1 MTSVPPRSETLRKW
15 HECES
20 SDADW
25 QFHDRV
31 SAAIWLRRF
40 RPDELRRIANEVNEG
55 PTWARATDE
64 KIVERLAGL
73 IVSGFLRVTRADGE
87 RSVDGAARGADV
99 ASEAQV
105 IRRLRVTNKEFT
117 FQTDRLRIV
126 TAQDWWPLREKS
138 GGRYQIVPRE
148 DARDLLK
155 KIAEWP
161 AISPEEKGALQEA
174 LPLLPDTRRTQ
185 FFKGILLLRIVARAP
200 VRQRSSEAP
209 AVTPSQL
216 TGSRQKEKL
225 HWIEIELIDEDDKP
239 VANEAY
245 RLQLP
250 DGSIRTGKLDAKGRA
265 YVGDIVASGQCKV
278 CFPEI
283 DAREWRP
290 A

>member
-1 MTSVPPRSETLRKW
+1 MVPGPLETLRKW
-15 HECES
+15 HECEGS
-20 SDADW
+20 EADSR
-25 QFHDRV
+25 FHDRV

-40 RPDELRRIANEVNEG
+40 RPDELRRIARDVGEG

-64 KIVERLAGL
+64 KIIERLAGL
-73 IVSGFLRVTRADGE
+73 MVAGFLRVAHADE
-87 RSVDGAARGADV
+87 ERGAEPR
-99 ASEAQV
+99 ASRRDSTPETKV

-117 FQTDRLRIV
+117 FQADRLRIV
-126 TAQDWWPLREKS
+126 TAQDWWPLRDKS
-138 GGRYQIVPRE
+138 EGRYQIVPRE
-148 DARDLLK
+148 DARELLM

-185 FFKGILLLRIVARAP
+185 FFKGILLLRIVARAA
-200 VRQRSSEAP
+200 VRERSSEAP

-216 TGSRQKEKL
+216 AGGRQKEKL
-225 HWIEIELIDEDDKP
+225 HWVEIELIDADDKP
-239 VANEAY
+239 VADEAY

-250 DGSIRTGKLDAKGRA
+250 DGSVRTGKLDAKGRA
-265 YVGDIVASGQCKV
+265 YVGAIVAPGECKV

>member
-1 MTSVPPRSETLRKW
+1 MTSITGPLETLRKW
-15 HECES
+15 YECES
-20 SDADW
+20 AEADW
-25 QFHDRV
+25 YFHDRI

-40 RPDELRRIANEVNEG
+40 RPDELRRIANEVDEG

-64 KIVERLAGL
+64 KIIERLAGL

-87 RSVDGAARGADV
+87 RSAEPAARGRDLAP
-99 ASEAQV
+99 EAKI

-117 FQTDRLRIV
+117 FQTNRLRIV

-138 GGRYQIVPRE
+138 AGRYQIVPRE
-148 DARDLLK
+148 DARELLM

-174 LPLLPDTRRTQ
+174 VPLLPDTRRTQ
-185 FFKGILLLRIVARAP
+185 FFKGILLLRSVARAS
-200 VRQRSSEAP
+200 VRERSIEAP
-209 AVTPSQL
+209 PVTPSQL
-216 TGSRQKEKL
+216 AGSRQKEKL
-225 HWIEIELIDEDDKP
+225 HWVEIELIDADDKP
-239 VANEAY
+239 VANEPY

-250 DGSIRTGKLDAKGRA
+250 DGSIRTGTLDAKGCA
-265 YVGDIVASGQCKV
+265 YIGDIATPGQCKV

-283 DAREWRP
+283 DAHEWRP